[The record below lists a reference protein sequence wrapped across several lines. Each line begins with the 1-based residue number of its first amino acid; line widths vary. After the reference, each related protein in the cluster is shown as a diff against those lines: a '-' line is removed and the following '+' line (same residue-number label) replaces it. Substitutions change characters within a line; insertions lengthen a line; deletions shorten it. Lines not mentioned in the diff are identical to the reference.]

1 MIEKGVLCLAQNN
14 STTDYVR
21 LAYLQRLS
29 LALVEPDLPYALV
42 TDQHSWDSTAKHMQ
56 EVFDHVIM
64 LDFDDAEDQEWK
76 QRNSWQLA
84 RLTPFRET
92 IKVEADLLF
101 TRSISHWWR
110 ALRLRDVV
118 ISTGCRNYTG
128 TVSDVRAYRKTF
140 DQNQLPDVYTGLMY
154 WRKSH
159 TAFALFEHARRVYQ
173 DWNSV
178 SKNLVACEDPG
189 SNDMVFAVAAKL
201 LGTELVTI
209 PALTFFQMTHM
220 KPAINY
226 RIPRDQW
233 IKELVIETVPPYIRV
248 SAQDQLY
255 PFHYHD
261 KHWATDSL
269 MEKYEHAYRIRK
281 SN

>member
-14 STTDYVR
+14 TSTDYVR

-29 LALVEPDLPYALV
+29 LALVDPDLPYALI
-42 TDQHSWDSTAKHMQ
+42 TDQVSWDATADHMRK
-56 EVFDHVIM
+56 VFDHVII
-64 LDFDDAEDQEWK
+64 LDLDDAQDQEWK

-101 TRSISHWWR
+101 TRSIAHWWR

-118 ISTGCRNYTG
+118 ISTGCRNYLG
-128 TVSDVRAYRKTF
+128 DVSDVRAYRKTF
-140 DQNQLPDVYTGLMY
+140 DVNELPDVYTGLMY

-159 TAFALFEHARRVYQ
+159 TAFALFEQARRVYQ

-178 SKNLVACEDPG
+178 SAELVACNDPG

-201 LGTELVTI
+201 TGVELVTL
-209 PALTFFQMTHM
+209 PDLDFFQITHM
-220 KPAINY
+220 KPAVNH
-226 RIPRDQW
+226 RMPRQHW
-233 IKELVIETVPPYIRV
+233 MKELVIELVPPYIRV
-248 SAQDQLY
+248 SAQDQRY

-261 KHWATDSL
+261 KLWVTDSIL
-269 MEKYEHAYRIRK
+269 EKYEHAYRIRK